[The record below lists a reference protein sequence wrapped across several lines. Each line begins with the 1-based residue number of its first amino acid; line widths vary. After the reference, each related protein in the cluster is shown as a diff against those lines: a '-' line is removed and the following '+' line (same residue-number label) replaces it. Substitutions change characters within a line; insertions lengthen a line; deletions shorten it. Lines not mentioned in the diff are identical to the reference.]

1 MSSSTDDPISE
12 ALQKGQLVDITT
24 TGRLTGEPRRIEIV
38 FHNIGGRFYISGMP
52 SPKRRSWLANVEA
65 NPSFILHLEKG
76 VQADLP
82 AAARVIDDESER
94 RTVLHHV
101 ARTWGR
107 DDVDTMVRQSPLIE
121 AKIQPIER

>member
-52 SPKRRSWLANVEA
+52 SLKRRSWLANVEA
-65 NPSFILHLEKG
+65 NPSFILHLKKS

-82 AAARVIDDESER
+82 ATARVIDDESER
-94 RTVLHHV
+94 RAVLPHV

-107 DDVDTMVRQSPLIE
+107 DDVETMVRQSPLIE
-121 AKIQPIER
+121 VKIQPAER

>member
-1 MSSSTDDPISE
+1 M
-12 ALQKGQLVDITT
+12 
-24 TGRLTGEPRRIEIV
+24 
-38 FHNIGGRFYISGMP
+38 
-52 SPKRRSWLANVEA
+52 NVEA
-65 NPSFILHLEKG
+65 NPSFILHLKSG

-107 DDVDTMVRQSPLIE
+107 DDVETMVHQSPLIE
-121 AKIQPIER
+121 VKMQAAER

>member
-82 AAARVIDDESER
+82 ATARVIDDESER
-94 RTVLHHV
+94 REVLPHV